1 MEASDKLMAARCRLM
16 MKEPFYGHLAMGM
29 TWHANDFAF
38 EPVEEARTMGVRI
51 VNGGEI
57 QCIYYP
63 PFVEKLSL
71 EEIYAVVQHELEH
84 ILRCHCIRV
93 GDRDPRAWNI
103 AADMTVNGTRSNPRI
118 GYKDGTGDSGVI
130 IPMKNE
136 IVWIPEDW
144 EKDGASEEYYAK
156 LMKNQQNVCPKCGK
170 VKGGG
175 GGGKQKGKQQG
186 QGQQPGQGNQ
196 PGQGQGKG
204 NQPGQGQGQGQ
215 GSGQGQGNQPGQG
228 GGCGECDAC
237 GGEGGDE
244 GEYRYDGVHGKPIDN
259 HSVWQQT
266 DVAEDEARQLIHDL
280 VQQTIEKSQGHVPGH
295 MQEILK
301 HLGKPVVRWRE
312 LLRQYLGR
320 HVGNKRK
327 TFSRA
332 NRRYTAFGLPGV
344 SHRAAATVNVIVD
357 TSGSVSTNELQQFF
371 AEIETIA
378 YRSKIF
384 VLLWDHAYQGFSSY
398 RKGDWKKF
406 KINGRGGTDMAAPVK
421 WLMDE
426 KRIADVQVMFT
437 DGECNYAPKQNFPMI
452 TVISRGKGYGQE
464 PNFGHVVH
472 MNPEKSGK

>member
-1 MEASDKLMAARCRLM
+1 MEAADKLMAARCRLM

-29 TWHANDFAF
+29 TWHANNFTF
-38 EPVEEARTMGVRI
+38 EPNEEARTMGVRI

-63 PFVEKLSL
+63 PFVERLKL

-144 EKDGASEEYYAK
+144 DKEGSSEEYYAK
-156 LMKNQQNVCPKCGK
+156 LMKDQKNVCPKCGK
-170 VKGGG
+170 AKGAG
-175 GGGKQKGKQQG
+175 GGGKKGKGQQG
-186 QGQQPGQGNQ
+186 QGQGNQQGQGQGQGQGNQ
-196 PGQGQGKG
+196 PGQGQGG
-204 NQPGQGQGQGQ
+204 QGQPGQGQG
-215 GSGQGQGNQPGQG
+215 GQG
-228 GGCGECDAC
+228 GGGCCDQC
-237 GGEGGDE
+237 GGDDDGGSTYSY
-244 GEYRYDGVHGKPIDN
+244 GSVQGKPIDN

-301 HLGKPVVRWRE
+301 HLSKPVVRWRE

-320 HVGNKRK
+320 HVGNARR
-327 TFSRA
+327 TYSRA
-332 NRRYTAFGLPGV
+332 NRRFTAFGMPGV
-344 SHRAAATVNVIVD
+344 SHHAAANVNVIVD
-357 TSGSVSTNELQQFF
+357 TSGSVSTKELEQFF
-371 AEIETIA
+371 AEIDTIA
-378 YRSKIF
+378 YRSKIM
-384 VLLWDHAYQGFSSY
+384 VLLWDHSFQGFSTY

-406 KINGRGGTDMAAPVK
+406 KINGRGGTDMAAPMR
-421 WLMDE
+421 WLME
-426 KRIADVQVMFT
+426 QKKIADVQVMFT
-437 DGECNYAPKQNFPMI
+437 DGECNYIEKQDYPMI

-464 PNFGHVVH
+464 PGWGHCVY
-472 MNPEKSGK
+472 MSAPKESKSK